1 MLYQRY
7 ASPKEL
13 IQMHIDQGQFGEFV
27 QEFLSAEA
35 KRKQEAAEKEND
47 QKLWE
52 LYLRVMPE
60 KSFNDWKA
68 EVTEETASKSTAQF
82 GKRDDDMTN
91 EDVNAIIKHLFRN
104 A

>member
-13 IQMHIDQGQFGEFV
+13 IQMHIDQGEFGEFV
-27 QEFLSAEA
+27 QGFLSAEA

-52 LYLRVMPE
+52 LYLRVLPE

-68 EVTEETASKSTAQF
+68 EVTEETETKSTAQT

-91 EDVNAIIKHLFRN
+91 EDVNAIIKRFFPN